1 MSQTGLTHTRTARTH
16 AHTYRHVPADTRA
29 YKAMHPTP
37 HPPSALS
44 WWFGVVANTV
54 ATGWFPSDHCEPIP
68 DYKKRVE

>member
-1 MSQTGLTHTRTARTH
+1 
-16 AHTYRHVPADTRA
+16 
-29 YKAMHPTP
+29 MHPTP